1 MKTVESNFSFLKE
14 INKNIFK
21 IIKEAEGLYRD
32 EYFQQ
37 CMTQTRCF
45 AENVCRELL
54 NGNVQPND
62 TFDTMLANLD
72 DYLINCTEKREIIS
86 DLYFLKK
93 AGNQSVH
100 TRAVDKDGIKALE
113 CMQRSFEVA
122 VMFYSAKNGQNPNVA
137 RLLFDEELLV
147 TGKRSELKNT
157 LKEKYLQ
164 KKAKNDEIARRE
176 KVQNGTETQRTT
188 KPKKRKTSKFDRYPH
203 TQKSSA
209 KPFLTNTRKI
219 KFIIFAILLA
229 LSFCSL
235 LIVKILLT
243 ID

>member
-1 MKTVESNFSFLKE
+1 MKKNESNFYFIKE
-14 INKNIFK
+14 INRNIFK
-21 IIKEAEGLYRD
+21 LAKEAEALYRD

-54 NGNVQPND
+54 NGNYQPND

-72 DYLINCTEKREIIS
+72 DYLINCTEKRELIS

-113 CMQRSFEVA
+113 CLQRAFEVA
-122 VMFYSAKNGQNPNVA
+122 VMFYSAKNGQDASVS

-147 TGKRSELKNT
+147 TGKRSKDKNT

-164 KKAKNDEIARRE
+164 MQAKEEELSRRK
-176 KVQNGTETQRTT
+176 KVQSGS
-188 KPKKRKTSKFDRYPH
+188 PKKKLSKFDKYP
-203 TQKSSA
+203 TVAKS
-209 KPFLTNTRKI
+209 KPEPVFTLKRKI
-219 KFIIFAILLA
+219 KIGLWGVLL
-229 LSFCSL
+229 LLSL
-235 LIVKILLT
+235 LTLGIIKLLLV
-243 ID
+243 I

>member
-1 MKTVESNFSFLKE
+1 MKKNESNFYFIKE
-14 INKNIFK
+14 INRNIFK
-21 IIKEAEGLYRD
+21 LAKEAEALYRD

-54 NGNVQPND
+54 NGNYQPND

-72 DYLINCTEKREIIS
+72 DYLINCTEKRELIS

-113 CMQRSFEVA
+113 CLQRAFEVA
-122 VMFYSAKNGQNPNVA
+122 VMFYSAKNGQDTSVS

-147 TGKRSELKNT
+147 TGKRSKDKNT

-164 KKAKNDEIARRE
+164 MQAKEEELSRRK
-176 KVQNGTETQRTT
+176 KVQSGS
-188 KPKKRKTSKFDRYPH
+188 PKKKLSKFDKYP
-203 TQKSSA
+203 TVAKS
-209 KPFLTNTRKI
+209 KPAPFFTLKRKI
-219 KFIIFAILLA
+219 KIGLRGA
-229 LSFCSL
+229 LVVLSL
-235 LIVKILLT
+235 LTLGIIKLLLV
-243 ID
+243 I

>member
-1 MKTVESNFSFLKE
+1 MRKTESNFYFLKE
-14 INKNIFK
+14 INRNIFK
-21 IIKEAEGLYRD
+21 LAREAEGLYRD

-54 NGNVQPND
+54 NGNHQPND

-72 DYLINCTEKREIIS
+72 DYLINCTEKRELIS

-113 CMQRSFEVA
+113 CLQRAFEVA
-122 VMFYSAKNGQNPNVA
+122 VMFYAAKNGEDSGVA
-137 RLLFDEELLV
+137 KLLFDEELLV
-147 TGKRSELKNT
+147 TGKRSKDKNT

-164 KKAKNDEIARRE
+164 MQAKEEEMERRKKVRQPAK
-176 KVQNGTETQRTT
+176 KS
-188 KPKKRKTSKFDRYPH
+188 KSKFDKYP
-203 TQKSSA
+203 SVA
-209 KPFLTNTRKI
+209 KTSPTPFFTLRRKI
-219 KFIIFAILLA
+219 KIRDLGALAA
-229 LSFCSL
+229 LS
-235 LIVKILLT
+235 LLT
-243 ID
+243 LGVVKLLLVI

>member
-1 MKTVESNFSFLKE
+1 MKKNESNFYFIKE
-14 INKNIFK
+14 INRNIFK
-21 IIKEAEGLYRD
+21 LAKEAEALYRD

-54 NGNVQPND
+54 NGNYQPND

-72 DYLINCTEKREIIS
+72 DYLINCTEKRELIS

-113 CMQRSFEVA
+113 CLQRAFEVA
-122 VMFYSAKNGQNPNVA
+122 VMFYSAKNGQDASVS

-147 TGKRSELKNT
+147 TGKRSKDKNT

-164 KKAKNDEIARRE
+164 MQAKEDEIARRK
-176 KVQNGTETQRTT
+176 KVQSR
-188 KPKKRKTSKFDRYPH
+188 KPEKTLSQFDKYPTVAKSKPEPFFTLKRKV
-203 TQKSSA
+203 
-209 KPFLTNTRKI
+209 KI
-219 KFIIFAILLA
+219 GLWGA
-229 LSFCSL
+229 LVVLSL
-235 LIVKILLT
+235 LTLGIIKLLLV
-243 ID
+243 I

>member
-1 MKTVESNFSFLKE
+1 MRKTESNFYFLKE
-14 INKNIFK
+14 INRNIFK
-21 IIKEAEGLYRD
+21 LAREAEALYRD

-54 NGNVQPND
+54 NGNHQPTD

-113 CMQRSFEVA
+113 CLQRAFEVA
-122 VMFYSAKNGQNPNVA
+122 VMFYSAKNGQDAAVA

-147 TGKRSELKNT
+147 TGKRSKDKNT

-164 KKAKNDEIARRE
+164 MQAKEEEMTRRKDVCKPSKKQSPSLTDIRQFQKPNLRRFSRQAARL
-176 KVQNGTETQRTT
+176 
-188 KPKKRKTSKFDRYPH
+188 
-203 TQKSSA
+203 KSGCGA
-209 KPFLTNTRKI
+209 CWYF
-219 KFIIFAILLA
+219 
-229 LSFCSL
+229 
-235 LIVKILLT
+235 
-243 ID
+243 

>member
-1 MKTVESNFSFLKE
+1 MRSKESNFFFLKE
-14 INKNIFK
+14 INRNIFK

-54 NGNVQPND
+54 NGNHQPND

-72 DYLINCTEKREIIS
+72 DYLINCTEKRELIS

-113 CMQRSFEVA
+113 CMQRAFEVA
-122 VMFYSAKNGQNPNVA
+122 VMFYATKNGQDSSVS
-137 RLLFDEELLV
+137 RLLFDEELLA
-147 TGKRSELKNT
+147 TGKRSKDKNT

-164 KKAKNDEIARRE
+164 EQAKNKELKRRE
-176 KVQNGTETQRTT
+176 KVKASGEK
-188 KPKKRKTSKFDRYPH
+188 KPKKKTSKSKFDKYP
-203 TQKSSA
+203 TVA
-209 KPFLTNTRKI
+209 KTNPNVFFTPARKI
-219 KFIIFAILLA
+219 KTIILLI
-229 LSFCSL
+229 LILLSL
-235 LIVKILLT
+235 LTLGFIKVLLIL
-243 ID
+243 

>member
-1 MKTVESNFSFLKE
+1 MKKTDSNFYFLKE
-14 INKNIFK
+14 INRNIFK

-45 AENVCRELL
+45 GENICRELL

-72 DYLINCTEKREIIS
+72 DYLINCTEKRELIS

-113 CMQRSFEVA
+113 CLQRAFEVA
-122 VMFYSAKNGQNPNVA
+122 VMFYSAKNGSDNQVA
-137 RLLFDEELLV
+137 KLLFDEELLV
-147 TGKRSELKNT
+147 TGKRSKLKNT

-164 KKAKNDEIARRE
+164 AQAKDEEMTRRDNVQKSTLTKE
-176 KVQNGTETQRTT
+176 KV
-188 KPKKRKTSKFDRYPH
+188 KKKSSKSKFDKYP
-203 TQKSSA
+203 TVTKN
-209 KPFLTNTRKI
+209 KPHAFLTRSRKI
-219 KFIIFAILLA
+219 KFIIWGILL
-229 LSFCSL
+229 LISLFTLGIIKFL
-235 LIVKILLT
+235 LIL
-243 ID
+243 

>member
-1 MKTVESNFSFLKE
+1 MKESNFSFLKE
-14 INKNIFK
+14 INKNIYK
-21 IIKEAEGLYRD
+21 IINEAEELYRD

-54 NGNVQPND
+54 NGNYQPND

-72 DYLINCTEKREIIS
+72 DYLINCTEKKEVIS

-113 CMQRSFEVA
+113 CLQRSFEVA
-122 VMFYSAKNGQNPNVA
+122 VMFYSAKNGANKNVA
-137 RLLFDEELLV
+137 KLLYDEELLV
-147 TGKRSELKNT
+147 TGKRSSLKNT

-164 KKAKNDEIARRE
+164 KQAKEEELSRRE
-176 KVQNGTETQRTT
+176 KISSPT
-188 KPKKRKTSKFDRYPH
+188 KSKKNKPTKLRSKSKFDKYP
-203 TQKSSA
+203 TVGKASA
-209 KPFLTNTRKI
+209 KPFFTKTRKI
-219 KFIIFAILLA
+219 KFFVWSIL
-229 LSFCSL
+229 SL
-235 LIVKILLT
+235 LSLTVLGLVSLLVKLR
-243 ID
+243 

>member
-1 MKTVESNFSFLKE
+1 MRKTESNFYFLKE
-14 INKNIFK
+14 INRNIFK
-21 IIKEAEGLYRD
+21 LAREAEALYRD

-54 NGNVQPND
+54 NGNHQPTD

-113 CMQRSFEVA
+113 CLQRAFEVA
-122 VMFYSAKNGQNPNVA
+122 VMFYSAKNGQDPSIA

-147 TGKRSELKNT
+147 TGKRSKNKNT

-164 KKAKNDEIARRE
+164 MQAKEEEIERRE
-176 KVQNGTETQRTT
+176 KSRRASNKT
-188 KPKKRKTSKFDRYPH
+188 KSKFDRYP
-203 TQKSSA
+203 TVAKA
-209 KPFLTNTRKI
+209 KPEPFFTFNRKI
-219 KFIIFAILLA
+219 KIA
-229 LSFCSL
+229 LWAVLVFLSL
-235 LIVKILLT
+235 LTLGIVKLLLV
-243 ID
+243 I

>member
-1 MKTVESNFSFLKE
+1 MKKSESNFYFLKE
-14 INKNIFK
+14 INRNIFK
-21 IIKEAEGLYRD
+21 LAKEAEALYRD

-54 NGNVQPND
+54 NGNHQPTD

-72 DYLINCTEKREIIS
+72 DYLINCTEKRELIS

-93 AGNQSVH
+93 AGNISAH

-113 CMQRSFEVA
+113 CLQRAFEVG
-122 VMFYSAKNGQNPNVA
+122 VMFYSAKNGQDSAVG

-147 TGKRSELKNT
+147 TGKRSKDKNT

-164 KKAKNDEIARRE
+164 MQAKEEEISRRE
-176 KVQNGTETQRTT
+176 KIKSSTVLNVKQT
-188 KPKKRKTSKFDRYPH
+188 KKKSSKSKFDRYP
-203 TQKSSA
+203 SVA
-209 KPFLTNTRKI
+209 KTNPNQFFTRTRKI
-219 KFIIFAILLA
+219 KLILWVILA
-229 LSFCSL
+229 FLSL
-235 LIVKILLT
+235 LTLGIVKILLM
-243 ID
+243 IN

>member
-1 MKTVESNFSFLKE
+1 MKKNESNFYFIKE
-14 INKNIFK
+14 INRNIFK
-21 IIKEAEGLYRD
+21 LAKEAEALYRD

-54 NGNVQPND
+54 NGNYQPND

-72 DYLINCTEKREIIS
+72 DYLINCTEKRELIS

-113 CMQRSFEVA
+113 CLQRAFEVA
-122 VMFYSAKNGQNPNVA
+122 VMFYSAKNGQDASVS

-147 TGKRSELKNT
+147 TGKRSKDKNT

-164 KKAKNDEIARRE
+164 MQAKEEELSQRK
-176 KVQNGTETQRTT
+176 KVQSGS
-188 KPKKRKTSKFDRYPH
+188 PKKKLSKFDKYP
-203 TQKSSA
+203 TVAKS
-209 KPFLTNTRKI
+209 KPAPFFTLRRKVKI
-219 KFIIFAILLA
+219 GLWSVLL
-229 LSFCSL
+229 LLSL
-235 LIVKILLT
+235 LTLGIIKLLLV
-243 ID
+243 I

>member
-1 MKTVESNFSFLKE
+1 MRKTESNFYFLKE
-14 INKNIFK
+14 INRNIFK
-21 IIKEAEGLYRD
+21 LAKESEALYRD

-54 NGNVQPND
+54 NGNYQPND

-72 DYLINCTEKREIIS
+72 DYLINCTEKRELIS

-113 CMQRSFEVA
+113 CLQRAFEVA
-122 VMFYSAKNGQNPNVA
+122 VMFYSAKNGQDSSVA

-147 TGKRSELKNT
+147 TGKRSKDKNT

-164 KKAKNDEIARRE
+164 MQAKEEEMERRE
-176 KVQNGTETQRTT
+176 KVHQA
-188 KPKKRKTSKFDRYPH
+188 PKRKPSKSKFDKYP
-203 TQKSSA
+203 TVAKS
-209 KPFLTNTRKI
+209 KPTPFFTRSRKI
-219 KFIIFAILLA
+219 KIGLWAALAAI
-229 LSFCSL
+229 SL
-235 LIVKILLT
+235 LTLGVVKLLLV
-243 ID
+243 I

>member
-1 MKTVESNFSFLKE
+1 MKKSESNFYFLKE
-14 INKNIFK
+14 INRNIFK
-21 IIKEAEGLYRD
+21 LAREAEALYRD

-54 NGNVQPND
+54 NGNHQPTD

-72 DYLINCTEKREIIS
+72 DYLINCTEKRELIS

-113 CMQRSFEVA
+113 CLQRAFEVG
-122 VMFYSAKNGQNPNVA
+122 VMFYSAKNGQNAEVG

-147 TGKRSELKNT
+147 TGKRSKDKNT

-164 KKAKNDEIARRE
+164 MQAKEEEIERRE
-176 KVQNGTETQRTT
+176 KVKNPPAQKK
-188 KPKKRKTSKFDRYPH
+188 KPSKSKFDKYP
-203 TQKSSA
+203 TVAKA
-209 KPFLTNTRKI
+209 KPNHFFTSARKI
-219 KFIIFAILLA
+219 KLILWSILL
-229 LSFCSL
+229 LLSL
-235 LIVKILLT
+235 LTLGVVKILLM
-243 ID
+243 IK

>member
-1 MKTVESNFSFLKE
+1 MRKTESNFYFLKE
-14 INKNIFK
+14 INRNIFK
-21 IIKEAEGLYRD
+21 LAREAEGLYRD

-54 NGNVQPND
+54 NGNHQPND

-72 DYLINCTEKREIIS
+72 DYLINCTEKRELIS

-113 CMQRSFEVA
+113 CLQRAFEVA
-122 VMFYSAKNGQNPNVA
+122 VMFYAAKNGEDSGVA
-137 RLLFDEELLV
+137 KLLFDEELLV
-147 TGKRSELKNT
+147 TGKRSKDKNT

-164 KKAKNDEIARRE
+164 MQAKEEEMERRKKVRQPAK
-176 KVQNGTETQRTT
+176 KS
-188 KPKKRKTSKFDRYPH
+188 KSKFDRYPGV
-203 TQKSSA
+203 A
-209 KPFLTNTRKI
+209 KTSPTPFFTLRCKI
-219 KFIIFAILLA
+219 KIGIWGALAA
-229 LSFCSL
+229 LS
-235 LIVKILLT
+235 LLT
-243 ID
+243 LGVVKLLLVI

>member
-1 MKTVESNFSFLKE
+1 MRKTESNFYFLKE
-14 INKNIFK
+14 INRNIFK
-21 IIKEAEGLYRD
+21 LAREAEELYRD

-54 NGNVQPND
+54 NGNHQPTD

-72 DYLINCTEKREIIS
+72 DYLINCTEKRELIS

-113 CMQRSFEVA
+113 CLQRAFEVA
-122 VMFYSAKNGQNPNVA
+122 VMFYSAKNGQDTAVA
-137 RLLFDEELLV
+137 KLLFDEELLV
-147 TGKRSELKNT
+147 TGKRSKDKNT

-164 KKAKNDEIARRE
+164 MQAKDEEMARRE
-176 KVQNGTETQRTT
+176 KVKAGSGKNTS
-188 KPKKRKTSKFDRYPH
+188 KKKMSKFDRYPRVS
-203 TQKSSA
+203 KSSPA
-209 KPFLTNTRKI
+209 PFFTRERKI
-219 KFIIFAILLA
+219 KIGIWTALLFLSLVTLGIIKL
-229 LSFCSL
+229 L
-235 LIVKILLT
+235 LII
-243 ID
+243 

>member
-1 MKTVESNFSFLKE
+1 MKKNESNFYFIKE
-14 INKNIFK
+14 INRNIFK
-21 IIKEAEGLYRD
+21 LAKEAEALYRD

-54 NGNVQPND
+54 NGNYQPND

-72 DYLINCTEKREIIS
+72 DYLINCTEKRELIS

-113 CMQRSFEVA
+113 CLQRAFEVA
-122 VMFYSAKNGQNPNVA
+122 VMFYSAKNGQDASVS

-147 TGKRSELKNT
+147 TGKRSKDKNT

-164 KKAKNDEIARRE
+164 MQAKEEELSRRK
-176 KVQNGTETQRTT
+176 KVQSGS
-188 KPKKRKTSKFDRYPH
+188 PKKKLSKFDKYP
-203 TQKSSA
+203 TVSKS
-209 KPFLTNTRKI
+209 KPEPFFTLRRKVKI
-219 KFIIFAILLA
+219 GLWGA
-229 LSFCSL
+229 LVVLSL
-235 LIVKILLT
+235 LTLGIIKLLLV
-243 ID
+243 I

>member
-1 MKTVESNFSFLKE
+1 MAKNESNFYFLKE
-14 INKNIFK
+14 VNRNIFK
-21 IIKEAEGLYRD
+21 LAREAEGLYRD

-54 NGNVQPND
+54 NGNHQPND

-72 DYLINCTEKREIIS
+72 DYLINCTEKCELIS

-113 CMQRSFEVA
+113 CLQRAFEVA
-122 VMFYSAKNGQNPNVA
+122 VMFYAAKNGEDDAVA
-137 RLLFDEELLV
+137 KLLFDEELLV
-147 TGKRSELKNT
+147 TGKRSKDKNT

-164 KKAKNDEIARRE
+164 MQAKEEEMERRKKVR
-176 KVQNGTETQRTT
+176 
-188 KPKKRKTSKFDRYPH
+188 KPSKKSKSKFDKYP
-203 TQKSSA
+203 TVAKSSPT
-209 KPFLTNTRKI
+209 PFLTLSRKI
-219 KFIIFAILLA
+219 KIGIWGALAAI
-229 LSFCSL
+229 SL
-235 LIVKILLT
+235 LTLGIVKLLLV
-243 ID
+243 I

>member
-1 MKTVESNFSFLKE
+1 MRKTESNFYFLKE
-14 INKNIFK
+14 VNRNIFK
-21 IIKEAEGLYRD
+21 LAREAEALYRD

-54 NGNVQPND
+54 NGNHQPND

-113 CMQRSFEVA
+113 CLQRAFEVA
-122 VMFYSAKNGQNPNVA
+122 VMFYSAKNGQDAAVA

-147 TGKRSELKNT
+147 TGKRSKDKNT

-164 KKAKNDEIARRE
+164 MQAKEEEMTRRE
-176 KVQNGTETQRTT
+176 KVRTPSK
-188 KPKKRKTSKFDRYPH
+188 KPKPKSKSKFDRYP
-203 TQKSSA
+203 KVAKA
-209 KPFLTNTRKI
+209 KPTPFFTYSRKI
-219 KFIIFAILLA
+219 KIGIWGALVFI
-229 LSFCSL
+229 SL
-235 LIVKILLT
+235 LTLGVIKLLLV
-243 ID
+243 I

>member
-1 MKTVESNFSFLKE
+1 MAKAESNFYFLKE
-14 INKNIFK
+14 INRNIFK
-21 IIKEAEGLYRD
+21 LAKEAEALYRD

-54 NGNVQPND
+54 NGNYQPSD

-72 DYLINCTEKREIIS
+72 DYLMNCTEKRELIS

-113 CMQRSFEVA
+113 CLQRAFEVA
-122 VMFYSAKNGQNPNVA
+122 VMFYSAKNGPDGGIA
-137 RLLFDEELLV
+137 KLLFDEELLV
-147 TGKRSELKNT
+147 TGKRSKDKNT

-164 KKAKNDEIARRE
+164 MQAKEEEISRRE
-176 KVQNGTETQRTT
+176 KVQKGAGAKK
-188 KPKKRKTSKFDRYPH
+188 KPSKSKFDKYPTVSKSKPKVFFTKKRKI
-203 TQKSSA
+203 QLGIWA
-209 KPFLTNTRKI
+209 ALL
-219 KFIIFAILLA
+219 IL
-229 LSFCSL
+229 SL
-235 LIVKILLT
+235 LTLGIVKILL
-243 ID
+243 IIG

>member
-1 MKTVESNFSFLKE
+1 MKKNESNFYFIKE
-14 INKNIFK
+14 INRNIFK
-21 IIKEAEGLYRD
+21 LAKEAEALYRD

-54 NGNVQPND
+54 NGNYQPND

-72 DYLINCTEKREIIS
+72 DYLINCTEKRELIS

-113 CMQRSFEVA
+113 CLQRAFEVA
-122 VMFYSAKNGQNPNVA
+122 VMFYSAKNGQDASVS

-147 TGKRSELKNT
+147 TGKRSKDKNT

-164 KKAKNDEIARRE
+164 MQAKEEELSRRK
-176 KVQNGTETQRTT
+176 KVQSGSL
-188 KPKKRKTSKFDRYPH
+188 KKKLSKFDKYP
-203 TQKSSA
+203 TVAKS
-209 KPFLTNTRKI
+209 KPEPFFTLKRKI
-219 KFIIFAILLA
+219 KIGLWGVLL
-229 LSFCSL
+229 LLSL
-235 LIVKILLT
+235 LTLGIIKLLLV
-243 ID
+243 I

>member
-1 MKTVESNFSFLKE
+1 MRNKESNFFFLKE
-14 INKNIFK
+14 INRNIFK

-54 NGNVQPND
+54 NGNHQPND

-72 DYLINCTEKREIIS
+72 DYLINCTEKRELIS

-113 CMQRSFEVA
+113 CMQRAFEVA
-122 VMFYSAKNGQNPNVA
+122 VMFYATKNGQDSSVA
-137 RLLFDEELLV
+137 RLLFDEELLA
-147 TGKRSELKNT
+147 TGKRSKDKNT

-164 KKAKNDEIARRE
+164 AQAKDEELKRRE
-176 KVQNGTETQRTT
+176 KVQKGENKKIT
-188 KPKKRKTSKFDRYPH
+188 KKKPSKSKFDKYPSVA
-203 TQKSSA
+203 KA
-209 KPFLTNTRKI
+209 KPNVFFTKARKI
-219 KFIIFAILLA
+219 KTILL
-229 LSFCSL
+229 LILIFISLITLLLVKLL
-235 LIVKILLT
+235 LIL
-243 ID
+243 

>member
-1 MKTVESNFSFLKE
+1 MKKNESNFYFIKE
-14 INKNIFK
+14 INRNIFK
-21 IIKEAEGLYRD
+21 LAKEAEALYRD

-54 NGNVQPND
+54 NGNYQPND

-72 DYLINCTEKREIIS
+72 DYLINCTEKRELIS

-113 CMQRSFEVA
+113 CLQRAFEVA
-122 VMFYSAKNGQNPNVA
+122 VMFYSAKNGQDASVS

-147 TGKRSELKNT
+147 TGKRSKDKNT

-164 KKAKNDEIARRE
+164 MQAKEEELSRRK
-176 KVQNGTETQRTT
+176 KVQSGS
-188 KPKKRKTSKFDRYPH
+188 PKKKLSKFDKYP
-203 TQKSSA
+203 TVAKS
-209 KPFLTNTRKI
+209 KPEPFFTLKRKI
-219 KFIIFAILLA
+219 KIGLWGVLL
-229 LSFCSL
+229 LLSL
-235 LIVKILLT
+235 LTLGIIKLLLV
-243 ID
+243 I

>member
-1 MKTVESNFSFLKE
+1 MRKSDSNFYFLKE
-14 INKNIFK
+14 INRNIFK
-21 IIKEAEGLYRD
+21 LARESEALYRD

-54 NGNVQPND
+54 NGNHQPND

-72 DYLINCTEKREIIS
+72 DYLINCTEKRELIS

-113 CMQRSFEVA
+113 CLQRAFEVA
-122 VMFYSAKNGQNPNVA
+122 VMFYSAKDGQDPSVA

-147 TGKRSELKNT
+147 TGKRSKDKNT

-164 KKAKNDEIARRE
+164 MQAKEEELERRE
-176 KVQNGTETQRTT
+176 KVRQA
-188 KPKKRKTSKFDRYPH
+188 PKRKPSKSKFDRYP
-203 TQKSSA
+203 TVAKS
-209 KPFLTNTRKI
+209 KPTPFFTTKRKI
-219 KFIIFAILLA
+219 KIGIWGVLVIL
-229 LSFCSL
+229 SL
-235 LIVKILLT
+235 LTLGIVKILLV
-243 ID
+243 I